1 MSNVDMSMTIEP
13 KSDQLNA
20 DDLIAGPRVITITH
34 VKAQMSSA
42 EQPVAINYEGDKGKP
57 WKPCKSMRRVLVR
70 AWGPDGNDY
79 VGRRLTLYCDP
90 KVVWGGIQV
99 GGVRIS
105 HMSDIA
111 ENITMPLTIS
121 RAKRAAFT
129 VEVLSD
135 APAAPPPEA
144 WAANAKESI
153 DACTTMKELA
163 KFWHDNDE
171 HLKALP
177 RDILTELTAAKDAKK
192 ASFESPVA

>member
-42 EQPVAINYEGDKGKP
+42 EQPVAINYEGDNGKP

-129 VEVLSD
+129 VKVLSD

-144 WAANAKESI
+144 WAAKAKESI
-153 DACTTMKELA
+153 DACTTMEELID
-163 KFWHDNDE
+163 FWKANNKHIN
-171 HLKALP
+171 ALP
-177 RDILTELTAAKDAKK
+177 EDIAKELTAAKDAKK